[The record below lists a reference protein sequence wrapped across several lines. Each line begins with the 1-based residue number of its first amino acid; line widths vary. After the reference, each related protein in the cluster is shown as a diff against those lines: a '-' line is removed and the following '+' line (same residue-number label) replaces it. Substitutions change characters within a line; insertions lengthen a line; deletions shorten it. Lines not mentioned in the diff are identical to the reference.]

1 MIHIIEGNNNMKNR
15 VNFDILLNLIICIM
29 ICFCVNYSVN
39 AQSMK
44 LVIGQYECT
53 SNTPC
58 NNGYCDIETHKCA
71 TCNCPEPDGE
81 SCVTVSDCEAGWSVV
96 NNVCK
101 ECTSDDEC
109 SGDKPQCVSNQ
120 CVACPT
126 NRPVWNGEYC
136 DCPDGEINVD
146 GTCMKCISS
155 KDCPTDKPVCN
166 ATSHKCESCPTE
178 KPNWNGEYCDCQE
191 GYYSIKGEC
200 LQLRECFSNKNC
212 AMPKPVCN
220 LDEGLCEACPTTS
233 PIWNDEKCVQ
243 CLNNTD
249 CSGYELTPSC
259 DLTDNRCKSCEN
271 IDSNKPYFF
280 NNKCVQCLSNSDC
293 SGNTPWC
300 DTSVNTCKPCKN
312 DASCSNNLK
321 CAPTGACV
329 KCTNNGHCSGS
340 TPWCD
345 TSAYV
350 CKPCQS
356 PNPYWSTANKTCAPC
371 PDGTTQ
377 SNGKC
382 IIDFGNL
389 NVDACPWGPAP
400 GWKSIIQKF
409 GPYNYDFK
417 VYVDGYADDNL
428 RFYVNSTNMPSG
440 SQYNSWWD
448 WVDGTQVASIGYN
461 KHWQNY
467 HLGTLK
473 KGDHGGILLTSNSGC
488 IYWKNPG
495 HIWLELVE

>member
-1 MIHIIEGNNNMKNR
+1 MKNK
-15 VNFDILLNLIICIM
+15 VIFDILLNLIICMTIS
-29 ICFCVNYSVN
+29 FCINSPVK

-58 NNGYCDIETHKCA
+58 NNGYCDIETHKCV
-71 TCNCPEPDGE
+71 THFCPETEENTCPD
-81 SCVTVSDCEAGWSVV
+81 VSDCEAGWSVV

-233 PIWNDEKCVQ
+233 PIWDDEKCVQ
-243 CLNNTD
+243 CLNNTN
-249 CSGYELTPSC
+249 CSGYELTPAC

-280 NNKCVQCLSNSDC
+280 NNECVQCTQNTNCAGRSDGKILC
-293 SGNTPWC
+293 QE
-300 DTSVNTCKPCKN
+300 NTC
-312 DASCSNNLK
+312 
-321 CAPTGACV
+321 V
-329 KCTNNGHCSGS
+329 
-340 TPWCD
+340 
-345 TSAYV
+345 
-350 CKPCQS
+350 
-356 PNPYWSTANKTCAPC
+356 C
-371 PDGTTQ
+371 PDGQEWDETKGVCYNAACKKAMLNAGFSEQVFSVVGNTITFPGTEFYPQPSNTTLDVSSCDLNFP
-377 SNGKC
+377 SNGQVIVFKATVKAKKLY
-382 IIDFGNL
+382 FAGNGKIGKYQAGVTYVYGDVIAEGDVRVHWATVYGTARSKKAHFD
-389 NVDACPWGPAP
+389 NWG
-400 GWKSIIQKF
+400 
-409 GPYNYDFK
+409 
-417 VYVDGYADDNL
+417 YVDGQIYYCTTYLAD
-428 RFYVNSTNMPSG
+428 SG
-440 SQYNSWWD
+440 SRQKSSTIHKECQY
-448 WVDGTQVASIGYN
+448 
-461 KHWQNY
+461 
-467 HLGTLK
+467 
-473 KGDHGGILLTSNSGC
+473 
-488 IYWKNPG
+488 
-495 HIWLELVE
+495 